1 MSGEAKMR
9 RATPADRDGIGRLW
23 QEMME
28 FHRECD
34 PRFFQMKPEALEVW
48 LKHFDECLAD
58 QNQFVLAAEANGELV
73 GFTMGRSSDDP
84 PVFDRPAHGF
94 VTNFAVTEPWRRKG
108 VGQRLFGALLEEFRK
123 RGFGELRL
131 SVSALN
137 PASNGFWRR
146 MGFEAYSVSMRRS
159 TG

>member
-1 MSGEAKMR
+1 MNDTIGIR
-9 RATPADRDGIGRLW
+9 RAAADDREAIARLW

-28 FHRECD
+28 FHREYD
-34 PRFFQMKPEALEVW
+34 PRFFRMKPEALDIW

-58 QNQFVLAAEANGELV
+58 QNQFVLVAEADGELA
-73 GFTMGRSSDDP
+73 GLAMGRRGEDP
-84 PVFDRPAHGF
+84 PVFASPPHGF
-94 VTNFAVTEPWRRKG
+94 VTNFAVTKPWRRKG
-108 VGQRLFGALLEEFRK
+108 SGQRLFGALLEEFRK
-123 RGFGELRL
+123 RGFGEMRL

-137 PASNGFWRR
+137 PASNAFWRR